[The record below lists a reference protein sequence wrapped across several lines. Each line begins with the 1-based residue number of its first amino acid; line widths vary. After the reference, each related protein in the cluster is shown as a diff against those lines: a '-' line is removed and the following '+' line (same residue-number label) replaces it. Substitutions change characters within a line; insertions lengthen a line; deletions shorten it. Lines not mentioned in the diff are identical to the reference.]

1 PYLCRILFHC
11 PSRLPNLG
19 GIPRDFEGMSGYPDD
34 HRLASD
40 LEYFVKTDM
49 ERRKGD
55 ENHGSREP
63 FSQA

>member
-1 PYLCRILFHC
+1 
-11 PSRLPNLG
+11 LG

-40 LEYFVKTDM
+40 LEYLVKTDM
-49 ERRKGD
+49 EIRKGD